1 MFEGMR
7 GDGISTVD
15 DREQRLI
22 ADERLIAR
30 IRARQMSDLAVLD
43 EAQVATADGSR
54 SLGEWVAARCDV
66 SPETART
73 LVRTMRRLGD
83 RPDLED
89 RLAAGEVSF
98 DRIEAV
104 SRIPEDVG
112 LLEYADVAGVRR
124 EAAKR
129 ARVSAEDEYRSA
141 RDRFLVLQPSLDES
155 WWRLWG
161 GLDGASG
168 ALVDKALTEAA
179 DNLPELPDGET
190 ADLGWRR
197 ATALVETLTSGETV
211 PTPVSVIVDA
221 RHAAET
227 SAESGVILES
237 GIGVGREALG
247 RILCDAEVEVIA
259 RAEDGR
265 YMDYGRRQRTAPP
278 ALKRALLAK
287 YGFRCAA
294 DGCDSR
300 YRLEVHHRIPWAE
313 GGRTDQADLIVLC
326 WFHHHVVVHQ
336 RGFRPYPH
344 PDHGRIRFHPPIS
357 HPDRGTTDPTPG
369 MTTPDAPTNRP

>member
-1 MFEGMR
+1 MR
-7 GDGISTVD
+7 DEVLTVD

-43 EAQVATADGSR
+43 VSQVASADGSR
-54 SLGEWVAARCDV
+54 SLSEWVAARLDV
-66 SPETART
+66 SPDTAKT
-73 LVRTMRRLGD
+73 LVGTMRRIQD

-89 RLAAGEVSF
+89 RLGVGEVSF

-124 EAAKR
+124 VAAKR
-129 ARVSAEDEYRSA
+129 TRITAEDEYRTA
-141 RDRFLVLQPSLDES
+141 DHRFLVMQPSLDES

-161 GLDGASG
+161 GLDGHSG
-168 ALVDKALTEAA
+168 ALVDKVLTEAA
-179 DNLPELPDGET
+179 DHLPDL
-190 ADLGWRR
+190 ADGSKGDIGWRR
-197 ATALVETLTSGETV
+197 ATALVETLTSGEAPPV
-211 PTPVSVIVDA
+211 PVSVLVDA
-221 RHAAET
+221 HHAAGT
-227 SAESGVILES
+227 SGESGVILEA
-237 GIGVGREALG
+237 GVGVGRETLN
-247 RILCDAEVEVIA
+247 RILCDAEVEVVA

-287 YGFRCAA
+287 HGFRCAA

-300 YRLEVHHRIPWAE
+300 YRLEVHHLVPWAE
-313 GGRTDQADLIVLC
+313 GGETNQADLVVLC
-326 WFHHHVVVHQ
+326 WFHHHVVVHE
-336 RGFRPYPH
+336 RGFQPYAH
-344 PDHGRIRFHPPIS
+344 PDHGRIRFRKPLS
-357 HPDRGTTDPTPG
+357 DPDRGPP
-369 MTTPDAPTNRP
+369 